1 MSTPGS
7 RAGPGAVAPCQPSS
21 SSSSVESTGCTEPD
35 PGLLLPVTQSS
46 VLARRLLNLRAY
58 SSSVTRRKREMI
70 PNEKKDSNYWVKRKK
85 NNEAARRS
93 REKKRLSELMVD
105 GQLLALSE
113 ENTQLRAKL
122 LSMQYHSSLGAK
134 RRTSASATSNVP
146 SSPAVFQPGLWGNNG
161 SNAFSLEAK
170 IHRFS
175 STGVGGFNPH
185 SSLFSQGFS
194 PLSGPRVLSEA
205 EMDAQRQVSSNDDIH
220 KSTDASSL
228 RAFLPPPDPLHHD
241 PLHHASIRSPGS
253 WLLPHMNP
261 SAVCNNFLLPWR
273 SSYLP
278 PPGVYPGLPLYI
290 QERQGQGLGV
300 EADTQLGGFKSRFSR
315 APAGL
320 SAHGMHLSPD

>member
-21 SSSSVESTGCTEPD
+21 SSVESSDCTEPD
-35 PGLLLPVTQSS
+35 PGLLLPVTQSRS
-46 VLARRLLNLRAY
+46 VLARHLLNLRVY

-85 NNEAARRS
+85 NNEAATRS

-113 ENTQLRAKL
+113 ENAQLRAKL
-122 LSMQYHSSLGAK
+122 LSMQYHSSLGAE
-134 RRTSASATSNVP
+134 RRKSASATSNVP

-170 IHRFS
+170 IPRFS

-194 PLSGPRVLSEA
+194 PEA
-205 EMDAQRQVSSNDDIH
+205 EMDAQRQVSSSDDIH
-220 KSTDASSL
+220 KSTDASAL
-228 RAFLPPPDPLHHD
+228 RAFLPPSDH
-241 PLHHASIRSPGS
+241 LHHASIRSPRS

-261 SAVCNNFLLPWR
+261 SAVRDKARVSVWR
-273 SSYLP
+273 QTPSW
-278 PPGVYPGLPLYI
+278 G
-290 QERQGQGLGV
+290 
-300 EADTQLGGFKSRFSR
+300 DSR
-315 APAGL
+315 AA
-320 SAHGMHLSPD
+320 SADGMHLSPD

>member
-21 SSSSVESTGCTEPD
+21 SSVESSGCTEPD
-35 PGLLLPVTQSS
+35 PGLLLPVTQSRS
-46 VLARRLLNLRAY
+46 VLARHLLNARAY

-70 PNEKKDSNYWVKRKK
+70 PNERKDSNYWVKRNK

-93 REKKRLSELMVD
+93 REKKRLSDLMVD

-122 LSMQYHSSLGAK
+122 LSMQYHSSLGAE
-134 RRTSASATSNVP
+134 RRKSASETSNVP

-170 IHRFS
+170 IPRFS

-194 PLSGPRVLSEA
+194 PLSGPRVLSPEA
-205 EMDAQRQVSSNDDIH
+205 EMEAQRQVSSSDDIH
-220 KSTDASSL
+220 KSTDASAL
-228 RAFLPPPDPLHHD
+228 RAFLPPPDH
-241 PLHHASIRSPGS
+241 LHHASTRSPRS

-315 APAGL
+315 RDAPQ
-320 SAHGMHLSPD
+320 S